1 MNKMT
6 IEPAVSLPASE
17 EQLAAW
23 EDRFRPYRRHPSR
36 DCLISWLKQFDEKHQ
51 TIAHRVL
58 DSVILL
64 SEDDIMQGYKG
75 TLDSLPGWSKKSDE
89 RVGRW
94 FFVGMGDA
102 GESGQAMLRLFR
114 EANGLTADRWQNLYV
129 MPRELPALALKAAD
143 SIVFVDDFA
152 GSGKQMV
159 NYWPIIEE
167 LVASEAH
174 CYLALSATTSRAEAE
189 IRAKTEFDVRA
200 PVILQE
206 EDNLFSHACDKFT
219 VEEKLVLEEYGKRA
233 SKSQPRG
240 FGDCGL
246 AIVLSHKTPNNSVP
260 ILHANHAN
268 WISPF
273 PRQLIPVAA

>member
-1 MNKMT
+1 MSDVNLQPSM
-6 IEPAVSLPASE
+6 PLLASE

-23 EDRFRPYRRHPSR
+23 EARFRPYRRHPSR
-36 DCLISWLKQFDEKHQ
+36 ECLIAWLKQFDEKHQ
-51 TIAHRVL
+51 SIAHRVL

-64 SEDDIMQGYKG
+64 SEDDILQGYKG
-75 TLDSLPGWSKKSDE
+75 TLESLPGWSKREDE

-94 FFVGMGDA
+94 YFVGMGDA

-114 EANGLTADRWQNLYV
+114 EANGLAADRWQRLCV
-129 MPRELPALALKAAD
+129 MPRELPSLALKAVD
-143 SIVFVDDFA
+143 SVVFVDDFA
-152 GSGKQMV
+152 GSGQQMV

-167 LVASEAH
+167 LVASEAR

-189 IRAKTEFDVRA
+189 IRAKTELDVRA
-200 PVILQE
+200 PLILQE
-206 EDNLFSHACDKFT
+206 KDNLFSEACTTFT
-219 VEEKLVLEEYGKRA
+219 EEEKGVLEEYGKRA
-233 SKSQPRG
+233 SRSQPRG

-260 ILHANHAN
+260 ILHANHDN

-273 PRQLIPVAA
+273 PRQLIQVAA

>member
-1 MNKMT
+1 MSEVN
-6 IEPAVSLPASE
+6 IELELQLPASE

-23 EDRFRPYRRHPSR
+23 ETRFRPYRRHPSR
-36 DCLISWLKQFDEKHQ
+36 DCLIAWLNQFDEKHQ

-64 SEDDIMQGYKG
+64 SEDDILRGYKG
-75 TLDSLPGWSKKSDE
+75 TLESLPGWSKKPDE
-89 RVGRW
+89 RMGRW

-114 EANGLTADRWQNLYV
+114 EANGLAADRWQSLCV
-129 MPRELPALALKAAD
+129 MPRELPGLALKAVD
-143 SIVFVDDFA
+143 SVVFVDDFA
-152 GSGKQMV
+152 GSGQQMV

-167 LVASEAH
+167 LVASEAR
-174 CYLALSATTSRAEAE
+174 CYLALSATTSRAELE

-206 EDNLFSHACDKFT
+206 KDNLFSEACATFT
-219 VEEKLVLEEYGKRA
+219 DEEKLVLEEYGKRA
-233 SKSQPRG
+233 SRSQPRG

>member
-1 MNKMT
+1 MSEVN
-6 IEPAVSLPASE
+6 IDPAVQLPASE
-17 EQLAAW
+17 EQLTAW
-23 EDRFRPYRRHPSR
+23 EARFRPYRRHPSR
-36 DCLISWLKQFDEKHQ
+36 ECLIAWLKQFDEKHQ

-64 SEDDIMQGYKG
+64 SEDDILQGYKG
-75 TLDSLPGWSKKSDE
+75 TLESLPGWSKKSDE

-114 EANGLTADRWQNLYV
+114 EANGLTADRWQSLCV
-129 MPRELPALALKAAD
+129 MPRELPSLALKAVD
-143 SIVFVDDFA
+143 NVVFVDDFA
-152 GSGKQMV
+152 GSGQQMV

-167 LVASEAH
+167 LVASEAR

-189 IRAKTEFDVRA
+189 IRAKTELDVRA

-206 EDNLFSHACDKFT
+206 KDNLFSEACDTFT
-219 VEEKLVLEEYGKRA
+219 EEEKLVLEGYGKRA

-246 AIVLSHKTPNNSVP
+246 TIVLSHKTPNNSVP
-260 ILHANHAN
+260 ILHANHAD